1 MKNIYTKK
9 NLEKL
14 YLIRLVEEEIAR
26 RYKKEKNEMSGSSIN
41 CSRILCCWCM

>member
-9 NLEKL
+9 NLDKL

-26 RYKKEKNEMSGSSIN
+26 RYKKEKMLRTFRQVCI
-41 CSRILCCWCM
+41 